1 MATNTTVSTAYNSY
15 FNKTFYDR
23 KLLDT
28 AKTRFVHANFG
39 QKRSIPR
46 NNGKRVEFRKYDL
59 FTPNTNQLTLVEGVT
74 PTGQNL
80 SQSKVEAEV
89 KQYGAYVEISDLLEM
104 TSYDPVIAD
113 SAELLGEQLGTV
125 IEWVTRDAMNET
137 TNVQYANGAASR
149 VALTAND
156 KLTVGEVRKA
166 VRTLKK
172 NKARP
177 FVTSIDGS
185 PRKPHFV
192 CICSPDATYDLQ
204 SDALWQ
210 DVSKYS
216 NAEQIYSGEI
226 GRLFGVVFVEA
237 TEAKVYSQSV
247 LNAVNANTSSSTT
260 FVLKTAPD
268 AKAVAYLSTPGNK
281 IMIGSTEYTLASSS
295 PYTPS
300 TRSVKLTASATL
312 TANDPVYTKDA
323 GAPDATTHVAPD
335 VHATLIFGADA
346 YGVVDVAGSGA
357 METIIKPRGS
367 AGTTDPLDQRSTVG
381 AKVAAYAA
389 KVLNPLW
396 LVKIEHCVSA

>member
-1 MATNTTVSTAYNSY
+1 MNTTTSTNASTY

-46 NNGKRVEFRKYDL
+46 NSGKRVEFRKYNL
-59 FTPNTNQLTLVEGVT
+59 FTPDTDALTLVEGVT

-80 SQSKVEAEV
+80 TQSKVEAEV
-89 KQYGAYVEISDLLEM
+89 KQYGAYVEMSDLLEM
-104 TSYDPVIAD
+104 TAYDPVIAD

-125 IEWVTRDAMNET
+125 IEWVTRDAMCQT
-137 TNVQYANGAASR
+137 TNVQYAGGAASR
-149 VALTAND
+149 VALTASN
-156 KLTVGEVRKA
+156 KLTVDEVRKA

-177 FVTSIDGS
+177 FVSALDGS
-185 PRKPHFV
+185 GRKPHFI

-204 SDALWQ
+204 ADPLWQ

-247 LNAVNANTSSSTT
+247 FNAVDANTSSSTT
-260 FVLKTAPD
+260 FVLKNVPTP
-268 AKAVAYLSTPGNK
+268 KEVAYLSTGGNK
-281 IMIGSTEYTLASSS
+281 LMIGSNEYTIS
-295 PYTPS
+295 PNTPYNPEL
-300 TRSVKLTASATL
+300 RLVKLTSAISL
-312 TANDPVYTKDA
+312 TANTVVYSRDA
-323 GAPDATTHVAPD
+323 GAPDETTHVAPD

>member
-1 MATNTTVSTAYNSY
+1 MNTTLNTAGTAY
-15 FNKTFYDR
+15 FNKQFYDK
-23 KLLDT
+23 KLLET
-28 AKTRFVHANFG
+28 AKTRLVHATFG

-46 NNGKRVEFRKYDL
+46 HGGKRVEFRKYDL
-59 FTPNTNQLTLVEGVT
+59 FTPDADALTLVEGVT
-74 PTGQNL
+74 PTGQSL
-80 SQSKVEAEV
+80 TQSKVEAEV
-89 KQYGAYVEISDLLEM
+89 SQYGAYVEVSDLLDL
-104 TSYDPVIAD
+104 TAYDEVLAD

-125 IEWVTRDAMNET
+125 IEWVTRDAMCAT
-137 TNVQYANGAASR
+137 TNVQYANGKSGR
-149 VALTAND
+149 ND
-156 KLTVGEVRKA
+156 LLSTDVLTVDEIRKA

-172 NKARP
+172 NKART
-177 FVTSIDGS
+177 FATGLDGS
-185 PRKPHFV
+185 VRRPHYV

-204 SDALWQ
+204 NDPLWQ

-247 LNAVNANTSSSTT
+247 LNAVSANTSSSTT

-281 IMIGSTEYTLASSS
+281 IMIGSNEYTLASSS
-295 PYTPS
+295 PYTPA

>member
-1 MATNTTVSTAYNSY
+1 MNTTTSTASTTY

-28 AKTRFVHANFG
+28 AKTRFVHASFG

-46 NNGKRVEFRKYDL
+46 NNGKRVEFRKYNL
-59 FTPNTNQLTLVEGVT
+59 FTPDTNALTLVEGVT

-80 SQSKVEAEV
+80 SQSKVEVEV
-89 KQYGAYVEISDLLEM
+89 KQYGAYVEMSDLLEM

-137 TNVQYANGAASR
+137 TNVQYAGGAASR
-149 VALTAND
+149 VALTTSN
-156 KLTVGEVRKA
+156 KLTVAEIRKA

-177 FVTSIDGS
+177 FFSALDGS
-185 PRKPHFV
+185 CRKPHFI

-247 LNAVNANTSSSTT
+247 MNAVNANTSTSLT
-260 FVLKTAPD
+260 FVLKNNPTP
-268 AKAVAYLSTPGNK
+268 KEVAYLSTGGNK
-281 IMIGSTEYTLASSS
+281 LMIGSNEYTLSPNN

-300 TRSVKLTASATL
+300 TRTVKLTGAATL
-312 TANDPVYTKDA
+312 TADTVVYSKDA

-357 METIIKPRGS
+357 METIIKPCGS
-367 AGTTDPLDQRSTVG
+367 AGTTDPLDQRATVG

-396 LVKIEHCVSA
+396 IVKIEHCVSA

>member
-1 MATNTTVSTAYNSY
+1 MNTTTSTNASTY

-59 FTPNTNQLTLVEGVT
+59 FTPDANALTLVEGVT

-80 SQSKVEAEV
+80 SQSKVEVEV
-89 KQYGAYVEISDLLEM
+89 KQYGAYVEMSDLLEM
-104 TSYDPVIAD
+104 TAYDPVIAD
-113 SAELLGEQLGTV
+113 SAELLGEPLGTV

-137 TNVQYANGAASR
+137 TNVQYAGGAASR
-149 VALTAND
+149 VALTTSN
-156 KLTVGEVRKA
+156 KLTVAEVRKA

-177 FVTSIDGS
+177 FFSALDGS
-185 PRKPHFV
+185 CRKPHFI

-237 TEAKVYSQSV
+237 TEAKIYSQSV
-247 LNAVNANTSSSTT
+247 MNAVNANTSTSST
-260 FVLKTAPD
+260 FVLKNTPTP
-268 AKAVAYLSTPGNK
+268 KEVAYLSTGGNK
-281 IMIGSTEYTLASSS
+281 LMVGGTEYTLSPNN

-300 TRSVKLTASATL
+300 TRTVKLTAAVSL
-312 TANDPVYTKDA
+312 TADTVVYSRDA

-357 METIIKPRGS
+357 METIIKPCGS
-367 AGTTDPLDQRSTVG
+367 AGTTDPLDQRATVG

-396 LVKIEHCVSA
+396 IVKIEHCVSA

>member
-1 MATNTTVSTAYNSY
+1 
-15 FNKTFYDR
+15 
-23 KLLDT
+23 
-28 AKTRFVHANFG
+28 
-39 QKRSIPR
+39 
-46 NNGKRVEFRKYDL
+46 
-59 FTPNTNQLTLVEGVT
+59 
-74 PTGQNL
+74 

-125 IEWVTRDAMNET
+125 IEWVTRDAMCQT
-137 TNVQYANGAASR
+137 TNVQYAGDAAGRTS
-149 VALTAND
+149 LTASN
-156 KLTVGEVRKA
+156 KLTVAEVRKA

-177 FVTSIDGS
+177 FVTGMNGS
-185 PRKPHFV
+185 GRKPHFI
-192 CICSPDATYDLQ
+192 CICSPDSTYDLQ
-204 SDALWQ
+204 NDSLWQ

-237 TEAKVYSQSV
+237 TEAKIYSQSV
-247 LNAVNANTSSSTT
+247 LNAVNANTSSSTS
-260 FVLKTAPD
+260 FVLKNAPTAKE
-268 AKAVAYLSTPGNK
+268 AAYLSTGGNK
-281 IMIGSTEYTLASSS
+281 IMIGSNEYTLAASGS
-295 PYTPS
+295 YTAS
-300 TRSVKLTASATL
+300 TRIVKLTAAASLSAN
-312 TANDPVYTKDA
+312 APVYSLDA
-323 GAPDATTHVAPD
+323 GAPDASTHAAPD

>member
-1 MATNTTVSTAYNSY
+1 MNTTTSTNASTY

-28 AKTRFVHANFG
+28 AKTRFVHVNFG

-46 NNGKRVEFRKYDL
+46 NNGKRVEFRKYNL
-59 FTPNTNQLTLVEGVT
+59 FTPDTDALTLVEGVT

-80 SQSKVEAEV
+80 SQSKVEVEV
-89 KQYGAYVEISDLLEM
+89 KQYGAYVELSDLLEM
-104 TSYDPVIAD
+104 TAYDPVIAD

-137 TNVQYANGAASR
+137 TNVQYAGGAASR
-149 VALTAND
+149 VALTTSN
-156 KLTVGEVRKA
+156 KLTVAEVRKA

-177 FVTSIDGS
+177 FFSALDGS
-185 PRKPHFV
+185 GRKPHFI

-247 LNAVNANTSSSTT
+247 MNAVNANTTSSAT
-260 FVLKTAPD
+260 FVLKNAPTP
-268 AKAVAYLSTPGNK
+268 KEVAYLSTGGNK
-281 IMIGSTEYTLASSS
+281 LMIGSNEYTIS
-295 PYTPS
+295 PNNPYNPS
-300 TRSVKLTASATL
+300 TQAVKLTGAVSL
-312 TANDPVYTKDA
+312 TADTVVYSKDA

-357 METIIKPRGS
+357 METIIKPCGS
-367 AGTTDPLDQRSTVG
+367 AGTTDPLDQRATVG

-396 LVKIEHCVSA
+396 IVKIEHCVSA

>member
-1 MATNTTVSTAYNSY
+1 MNTTVSTASTAY

-46 NNGKRVEFRKYDL
+46 NNGKRVEFRKYNL
-59 FTPNTNQLTLVEGVT
+59 FTPDTGALTLVEGVT

-125 IEWVTRDAMNET
+125 IEWVTRDAMCQT
-137 TNVQYANGAASR
+137 TNVQYAGDAAGRTS
-149 VALTAND
+149 LTASN
-156 KLTVGEVRKA
+156 KLTVAEVRKA

-177 FVTSIDGS
+177 FVTGMNGS
-185 PRKPHFV
+185 GRKPHFI
-192 CICSPDATYDLQ
+192 CICSPDSTYDLQ
-204 SDALWQ
+204 NDSLWQ

-237 TEAKVYSQSV
+237 TEAKIYSQSV
-247 LNAVNANTSSSTT
+247 LNAVNANTSSSTS
-260 FVLKTAPD
+260 FVLKNAPTAKE
-268 AKAVAYLSTPGNK
+268 AAYLSTGGNK
-281 IMIGSTEYTLASSS
+281 IMIGSNEYTLAASGS
-295 PYTPS
+295 YTAS
-300 TRSVKLTASATL
+300 TRIVKLTAAASLSAN
-312 TANDPVYTKDA
+312 APVYSLDA
-323 GAPDATTHVAPD
+323 GAPDASTHAAPD

>member
-80 SQSKVEAEV
+80 SQSKVEVEV
-89 KQYGAYVEISDLLEM
+89 KQYGAYVELSDLLEM
-104 TSYDPVIAD
+104 TAYDPVIAD

-137 TNVQYANGAASR
+137 TNVQYAGGAASR
-149 VALTAND
+149 VALTTSN
-156 KLTVGEVRKA
+156 KLTVAEVRKA

-177 FVTSIDGS
+177 FFSALDGS
-185 PRKPHFV
+185 CRKPHFI

-237 TEAKVYSQSV
+237 TEAKIYSQSV
-247 LNAVNANTSSSTT
+247 MNAVNANTSTSST
-260 FVLKTAPD
+260 FVLKNTPTP
-268 AKAVAYLSTPGNK
+268 KEVAYLSTGGNK
-281 IMIGSTEYTLASSS
+281 LMVGGTEYTLSPNN

-300 TRSVKLTASATL
+300 TRTVKLTAAVSL
-312 TANDPVYTKDA
+312 TADTVVYSRDA

-357 METIIKPRGS
+357 METIIKPCGS
-367 AGTTDPLDQRSTVG
+367 AGTTDPLDQRATVG

-396 LVKIEHCVSA
+396 IVKIEHCVSA

>member
-1 MATNTTVSTAYNSY
+1 MNTTNTTAANAY

-46 NNGKRVEFRKYDL
+46 NNGKRVEFRKYNL
-59 FTPNTNQLTLVEGVT
+59 FTPDTSALTLVEGVT

-149 VALTAND
+149 VALTVSD
-156 KLTVGEVRKA
+156 KLTVNEIRKA

-177 FVTSIDGS
+177 FVTAADGS
-185 PRKPHFV
+185 ARKPHFV

-204 SDALWQ
+204 NDSLWQ

-237 TEAKVYSQSV
+237 TESKVYTQSV
-247 LNAVNANTSSSTT
+247 YNAVNANTSSSTT
-260 FVLKTAPD
+260 FVLSSNPD
-268 AKAVAYLSTPGNK
+268 AKAVVYLSTGGNK
-281 IMIGSTEYTLASSS
+281 IMIGSNEYTLAASNS
-295 PYTPS
+295 YNAT
-300 TRSVKLTASATL
+300 TRTVKLSAAATL
-312 TANDPVYTKDA
+312 SADAPVYSKDA
-323 GAPDATTHVAPD
+323 GAPDATTHKAPD
-335 VHATLIFGADA
+335 VHSTLVFGADA

-367 AGTTDPLDQRSTVG
+367 AGTTDPLDQRCTVG
-381 AKVAAYAA
+381 AKVAAYTA

>member
-1 MATNTTVSTAYNSY
+1 MNTTASTAASTY

-59 FTPNTNQLTLVEGVT
+59 FTPDADALTLVEGVT
-74 PTGQNL
+74 PTGQSL
-80 SQSKVEAEV
+80 SQSKVEVEV
-89 KQYGAYVEISDLLEM
+89 SQYGAYVEMSDLLEM

-137 TNVQYANGAASR
+137 TNVQYAGGALSR
-149 VALTAND
+149 VALTGSN
-156 KLTVGEVRKA
+156 KLTVDEVRKA

-177 FVTSIDGS
+177 FVSALDGS
-185 PRKPHFV
+185 GRKPHFV

-204 SDALWQ
+204 NDPLWQ

-247 LNAVNANTSSSTT
+247 FNAVNANTTSSAT
-260 FVLKTAPD
+260 FVLKNDPTPKEA
-268 AKAVAYLSTPGNK
+268 AYLSTGGNK
-281 IMIGSTEYTLASSS
+281 IMIGSNEYTLASSDS
-295 PYTPS
+295 YTPS
-300 TRSVKLTASATL
+300 TKTVKLSGAASL
-312 TANDPVYTKDA
+312 TANAVVYSKDA
-323 GAPDATTHVAPD
+323 GAPDATTHAAPD

-357 METIIKPRGS
+357 METIIKPCGS
-367 AGTTDPLDQRSTVG
+367 AGTTDPLNQRSTVG
-381 AKVAAYAA
+381 AKVSAYAA

-396 LVKIEHCVSA
+396 IVKIEHCVSA

>member
-1 MATNTTVSTAYNSY
+1 MNTTTSTNASTY

-46 NNGKRVEFRKYDL
+46 NSGKRVEFRKYDL
-59 FTPNTNQLTLVEGVT
+59 FTPDANALTLVEGVT

-80 SQSKVEAEV
+80 SQSKVEVEV
-89 KQYGAYVEISDLLEM
+89 KQYGAYVEMSDLLEM
-104 TSYDPVIAD
+104 TAYDPVIAD

-137 TNVQYANGAASR
+137 TNVQYAGGAASR
-149 VALTAND
+149 VALTTSN
-156 KLTVGEVRKA
+156 KLTVAEVRKA

-177 FVTSIDGS
+177 FFSALDGS
-185 PRKPHFV
+185 CRKPHFI

-237 TEAKVYSQSV
+237 TEAKIYSQSV
-247 LNAVNANTSSSTT
+247 MNAVNANTSTSST
-260 FVLKTAPD
+260 FVLKNTPTP
-268 AKAVAYLSTPGNK
+268 KEVAYLSTGGNK
-281 IMIGSTEYTLASSS
+281 LMVGGTEYTLSPNN

-300 TRSVKLTASATL
+300 TRTVKLTAAVSL
-312 TANDPVYTKDA
+312 TADTVVYSRDA

-357 METIIKPRGS
+357 METIIKPCGS
-367 AGTTDPLDQRSTVG
+367 AGTTDPLDQRATVG

-396 LVKIEHCVSA
+396 IVKIEHCVSA

>member
-1 MATNTTVSTAYNSY
+1 MNTTISTANTAY

-59 FTPNTNQLTLVEGVT
+59 FTPDTNALTLVEGVT
-74 PTGQNL
+74 PTGQSL
-80 SQSKVEAEV
+80 TQSKVEAEV

-104 TSYDPVIAD
+104 TGYDPVIAD

-125 IEWVTRDAMNET
+125 IEWVTRDAMCQS
-137 TNVQYANGAASR
+137 TNVQYAGGAANR
-149 VALTAND
+149 LALTTSD
-156 KLTVGEVRKA
+156 KLTVNEIRKA

-177 FVTSIDGS
+177 FVSAADGS
-185 PRKPHFV
+185 GRKPHFV

-204 SDALWQ
+204 ADPLWQ

-237 TEAKVYSQSV
+237 TEAKVYRQSV
-247 LNAVNANTSSSTT
+247 FNAVNANTSSSTT
-260 FVLKTAPD
+260 FVLKNAPTPQE
-268 AKAVAYLSTPGNK
+268 VAYLSTGGNR
-281 IMIGSTEYTLASSS
+281 IMIGSNEYILSSTNSYS
-295 PYTPS
+295 PN
-300 TRSVKLTASATL
+300 TRTVKLTSAASL
-312 TANDPVYTKDA
+312 TADAPVYSKDA
-323 GAPDATTHVAPD
+323 GALDPTTHKAPD
-335 VHATLIFGADA
+335 VHVTMIFGADA

-381 AKVAAYAA
+381 AKVAAYTAR
-389 KVLNPLW
+389 VLNPLW
-396 LVKIEHCVSA
+396 LLKIEHCVSA

>member
-1 MATNTTVSTAYNSY
+1 MNTTASTAASTY

-59 FTPNTNQLTLVEGVT
+59 FTPDADALTLVEGVT
-74 PTGQNL
+74 PTGQSL
-80 SQSKVEAEV
+80 SQSKVEVEV
-89 KQYGAYVEISDLLEM
+89 KQYGAYVEMSDLLEM
-104 TSYDPVIAD
+104 TAYDPVIAD

-137 TNVQYANGAASR
+137 TNVQYAGGAASR
-149 VALTAND
+149 VALTTSN
-156 KLTVGEVRKA
+156 KLTVAEVRKA

-177 FVTSIDGS
+177 FFSALDGS
-185 PRKPHFV
+185 CRKPHFI

-237 TEAKVYSQSV
+237 TEAKIYSQSV
-247 LNAVNANTSSSTT
+247 MNAVNANTSTSST
-260 FVLKTAPD
+260 FVLKNTPTP
-268 AKAVAYLSTPGNK
+268 KEVAYLSTGGNK
-281 IMIGSTEYTLASSS
+281 LMVGGTEYTLSPNN

-300 TRSVKLTASATL
+300 TRTVKLTAAVSL
-312 TANDPVYTKDA
+312 TADTVVYSRDA

-357 METIIKPRGS
+357 METIIKPCGS
-367 AGTTDPLDQRSTVG
+367 AGTTDPLDQRATVG

-396 LVKIEHCVSA
+396 IVKIEHCVSA